1 MRRVALLVGT
11 AAVSDGWVTIS
22 QSRYGA
28 RPKDIADQFRGN
40 LTGSSPYSQLGYIWH
55 MPVDTQATAGLGGGI
70 AWAWDDRL
78 CDMLLPPMDGRIG
91 GTPQLFKEDFV
102 LFDFVTCHDLRAAM
116 HRAFS
121 SWSDNHRFI
130 SFVDVTE
137 ECRRMYGRVTSS
149 CPLVEVWVTYLGAES
164 NGSAP
169 YAHESPPPAP
179 PPQGPATARRLSDDE
194 LSSEAASTASAT
206 SSPAA
211 TAVPYVRYNEEGL
224 RSTDGFT
231 RQYYYGEDGRRHYRP
246 VIETYGGIISF
257 NVDGGSGMCWYLD
270 STFCSGL
277 HAMKAASGE
286 ALVFSLFSASVY
298 GVFSIAVIVL
308 TVKLVFVFKHQHCLD
323 SHDEFARSLKMKCRA
338 SIEELATWGVL
349 QSVLLLVCLWA
360 PLACYTQILEPCW
373 NCYDF
378 EAAATHEIGHILGL
392 SHPDNVAISNAAGF
406 PVGSNT
412 YSTLLAS
419 NEGMNP
425 FPDGACGEPLPETN
439 GTDALNLWDHVVDG
453 VWAGADDVDSANGA
467 RQSIME
473 AFTQH
478 NPSVCLSPDDIE
490 GINMLYP
497 DCRGYAITRPE
508 CFKSK
513 HHLGWIRMAVYIGMP
528 IVILMLMLF
537 GVSHAVREHHQ
548 SRLKSA
554 KDLLATKE
562 VKISVAR
569 ADARY
574 HEDRARQAQKELRKY
589 RDEEEARVATKAHQM
604 GVVYAKH
611 ALEEA
616 LRAGEIARGQ
626 ADAAAYYVQTGHAP
640 PAAKTPSRSPKT
652 PSRSKWQRAQLHQ
665 RTHERR
671 GSLKNLAWVVGAARH
686 QASRG
691 GGGGGS
697 GDATS
702 PPLSPQR
709 EPREHRG
716 SIKGLAQLVG
726 VMSHR
731 NKHSG
736 SSGSCGSCGS
746 SDRSGEQRAA
756 GGSDSPTSVSP
767 GRRRRPTE
775 RADTRGSLKNL
786 VSALFRRDSSP
797 SQSPSASPDSSVA
810 GGTACSPSQLQL
822 EVRMPAVQTTAQ
834 IPTRDPTRCTSPT
847 RPSPRGVLKRS

>member
-1 MRRVALLVGT
+1 VFFNSWRALLVG
-11 AAVSDGWVTIS
+11 AAALSNGWVTIS

-28 RPKDIADQFRGN
+28 TPKDIADQFRGN
-40 LTGSSPYSQLGYIWH
+40 LTGVSPYSQLGYIWH
-55 MPVDTQATAGLGGGI
+55 MPADSQALAGLGGGI

-102 LFDFVTCHDLRAAM
+102 FVDFVSCHDLRAAM

-130 SFVDVTE
+130 SFIDVTE

-149 CPLVEVWVTYLGAES
+149 CPLVEVWVTFLGAES

-169 YAHESPPPAP
+169 DAHESLPPSSPPPLAS
-179 PPQGPATARRLSDDE
+179 GTTRRLSEEE

-211 TAVPYVRYNEEGL
+211 TAVPY
-224 RSTDGFT
+224 
-231 RQYYYGEDGRRHYRP
+231 
-246 VIETYGGIISF
+246 GGVISF

-298 GVFSIAVIVL
+298 GVFSIAVVVL
-308 TVKLVFVFKHQHCLD
+308 TVKLFFVFKHQHCL
-323 SHDEFARSLKMKCRA
+323 HGADEFSRSLRMKCRA
-338 SIEELATWGVL
+338 SIEELASWGVL

-373 NCYDF
+373 SCFDF

-392 SHPDNVAISNAAGF
+392 SHPDNVPVSNANGF
-406 PVGSNT
+406 PVGSNAH
-412 YSTLLAS
+412 STLLAS
-419 NEGMNP
+419 NDGMNP
-425 FPDGACGEPLPETN
+425 FPNGACGELLPLVN
-439 GTDALNLWDHVVDG
+439 GTDALNLWDHVVNG
-453 VWAGADDVDSANGA
+453 VWADANDVDGGNGA

-513 HHLGWIRMAVYIGMP
+513 HRLGWIRMAVYIGLP
-528 IVILMLMLF
+528 VVFLMLMLF

-554 KDLLATKE
+554 KNLLATKE

-574 HEDRARQAQKELRKY
+574 HEDRARQAQKELRRY
-589 RDEEEARVATKAHQM
+589 RDEEDARVATKAHQM

-616 LRAGEIARGQ
+616 LRAGEIAEWQ
-626 ADAAAYYVQTGHAP
+626 AADAAYHVQTGHAP
-640 PAAKTPSRSPKT
+640 PHAKTPSRHTPKT
-652 PSRSKWQRAQLHQ
+652 PSRSKWHKAHGA
-665 RTHERR
+665 HGDAHGHGHDRR
-671 GSLKNLAWVVGAARH
+671 GSMKNLAWAVGAAKH
-686 QASRG
+686 KHGA
-691 GGGGGS
+691 GS
-697 GDATS
+697 DSTS
-702 PPLSPQR
+702 PPSSPHR
-709 EPREHRG
+709 DTGNRG
-716 SIKGLAQLVG
+716 SIKSLVSLVG
-726 VMSHR
+726 AL
-731 NKHSG
+731 
-736 SSGSCGSCGS
+736 SSKRS
-746 SDRSGEQRAA
+746 SSEHP
-756 GGSDSPTSVSP
+756 SDSGGVAAVAVAPATNSLWH
-767 GRRRRPTE
+767 RRRTE

-786 VSALFRRDSSP
+786 VAGLFRMGSP
-797 SQSPSASPDSSVA
+797 SQSPATSSDNSVS
-810 GGTACSPSQLQL
+810 GGTACSPSALA
-822 EVRMPAVQTTAQ
+822 EVQIQMPAVQTTAQ

-847 RPSPRGVLKRS
+847 QRRSVLKRS